1 MNRPSGMQR
10 CPRPVKGDTGN
21 RAEQIAICIV
31 LALELGATYHKPEE
45 GYRRRTPDWLVTLRD
60 GRQVALE
67 VTGKRTDWKY
77 EDLDGI
83 RVGGLSMCRANGD
96 RKSLDETLRRKMKD
110 KYERGQLA
118 GDREKWLCIQLDE
131 AAGFE
136 LDALFRSLRT
146 IVILPKPSY
155 AYDMFHSPD
164 FSQEMATAANYGYDQ
179 VWCITQSWD
188 GPGTTLVLRL
198 FSEEKQ
204 WTCFCLSHQ
213 FHFEPP
219 CHNHYPHNHHGYIAT
234 RLNRQTQP

>member
-10 CPRPVKGDTGN
+10 CPRPAKGDTGN
-21 RAEQIAICIV
+21 RAEQIAICLV

-110 KYERGQLA
+110 NTNVVNSPAIARSGYVSSWMKPPDSSWMPYSGPSGQ
-118 GDREKWLCIQLDE
+118 
-131 AAGFE
+131 
-136 LDALFRSLRT
+136 S
-146 IVILPKPSY
+146 
-155 AYDMFHSPD
+155 
-164 FSQEMATAANYGYDQ
+164 
-179 VWCITQSWD
+179 
-188 GPGTTLVLRL
+188 
-198 FSEEKQ
+198 
-204 WTCFCLSHQ
+204 
-213 FHFEPP
+213 
-219 CHNHYPHNHHGYIAT
+219 
-234 RLNRQTQP
+234 